1 MAAARRM
8 TPAGL
13 RARRRRVIASAVV
26 GLVVSLGAGVYWWFA
41 LGPGQATS
49 ALSRAFPD
57 RMLRSCVADALGVG
71 EDAIVARRKLNHLSE
86 LICSHEPSDIAP
98 AVTDLEGIQTLS
110 GLRSLTIADIAPEVE
125 RGRSPLDIS
134 ALAHHK
140 SIRRLDLGKLEIAG
154 LDAIS
159 TMGSLERVDL
169 SWSRVLDGSATDLTV
184 VSDLP
189 HLKELDVWG
198 LDGLRSFHGL
208 ENAHALE
215 SLYSGCADYL
225 PATGDCRSIDSVEPL
240 RECDHLSYLIVQG
253 TGVSDLSPLQGN
265 VNLSYVDIS
274 GTRVHDLAPLTR
286 SVNLTTLKIGDTP
299 VRDITPL
306 VGHRALR
313 VLELTED
320 QHIDTSALDKTKG
333 LEITIHP
340 ARGTDGASG

>member
-49 ALSRAFPD
+49 SLSRAFPD

-86 LICSHEPSDIAP
+86 LACSESPDLDA
-98 AVTDLEGIQTLS
+98 ARVTDLEGIQTLS
-110 GLRSLTIADIAPEVE
+110 GLRSLAIADIAPD
-125 RGRSPLDIS
+125 RDRPPLDIS

-140 SIRRLDLGKLEIAG
+140 SIRNLDLKMLQIAS
-154 LDAIS
+154 LDPIS
-159 TMGSLERVDL
+159 TMGSLEQLDL
-169 SWSRVLDGSATDLTV
+169 FRSRALDGSATDLTV
-184 VSDLP
+184 MSELP
-189 HLKELDVWG
+189 RLRKLNVWG

-215 SLYSGCADYL
+215 TLHSGCADYW
-225 PATGDCRSIDSVEPL
+225 PAIGDCSSIDSLEPL
-240 RECDHLSYLIVQG
+240 RECDHLRTLTAPD

-265 VNLSYVDIS
+265 PNLIIVDIS

-286 SVNLTTLKIGDTP
+286 SINLSRLKIGDTP

-320 QHIDTSALDKTKG
+320 QHIDTSALDKIKG

-340 ARGTDGASG
+340 APGTDGKGDE